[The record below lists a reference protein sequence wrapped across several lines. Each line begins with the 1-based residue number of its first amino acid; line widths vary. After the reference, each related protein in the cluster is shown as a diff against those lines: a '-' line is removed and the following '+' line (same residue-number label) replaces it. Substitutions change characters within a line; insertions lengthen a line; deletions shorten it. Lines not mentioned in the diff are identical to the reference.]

1 MLPEGGPEHQ
11 VELPS
16 EVLLQTVAHP
26 ALSRT
31 HASRQPSIA
40 GVGLIRMIARAIIT
54 RQQTN
59 GDKSEVE
66 REVKKERQFEWTAS
80 SQSTVSFEET

>member
-16 EVLLQTVAHP
+16 EVLLHTVTHP

-31 HASRQPSIA
+31 HASRQQSIA

-59 GDKSEVE
+59 GKGVE
-66 REVKKERQFEWTAS
+66 RQTRVR
-80 SQSTVSFEET
+80 